1 MDIDLEMTFVA
12 RFNKAELDVI
22 CWVLNFADEYLA
34 CQPEDRDG
42 MLSDHLE
49 HADNREKAIL
59 HEVANA
65 FANPPSQWETGNG
78 Y

>member
-12 RFNKAELDVI
+12 KFNKDELDVI
-22 CWVLNFADEYLA
+22 SWVLNFADEYLD
-34 CQPEDRDG
+34 CEPEDRVG

-49 HADNREKAIL
+49 HASDRERAIL
-59 HEVANA
+59 REVADA
-65 FANPPSQWETGNG
+65 FANPPSQGETNNG

>member
-12 RFNKAELDVI
+12 KFNKAELDVM
-22 CWVLNFADEYLA
+22 CWILNFADEYLA
-34 CQPEDRDG
+34 CEPEDRG
-42 MLSDHLE
+42 NMISDHLE
-49 HADNREKAIL
+49 TADDREKAIL
-59 HEVANA
+59 HEIADA